1 MTRFAVSDA
10 SPLIGLALIDG
21 LQWLPKLFGNVWVT
35 EAVEA
40 EVLPARQANGK
51 KEIVDAFEAGWLKRY
66 AGPIIERKNTTLFD
80 ELDRGERDSILLGLM
95 QPKNSVILLI
105 DERLGRAVASEA
117 GLRIIGT
124 AGLIGAAKRRGFIR
138 AARPVFAQLH
148 ASDFR
153 ISAEVIKSVLSAVGE
168 D

>member
-1 MTRFAVSDA
+1 MTRFAISDA

-21 LQWLPKLFGNVWVT
+21 LQWLPKLFGRVWVT
-35 EAVEA
+35 ESVEA
-40 EVLPARQANGK
+40 EVLPLRPANGK
-51 KEIVDAFEAGWLKRY
+51 QEIAAAFEAGWLNRF
-66 AGPIIERKNTTLFD
+66 AGPIIEKNNSALLD

-105 DERLGRAVASEA
+105 DERLGRSVASEA
-117 GLRIIGT
+117 GLRIVGT
-124 AGLIGAAKRRGFIR
+124 AGLIGTAKKRGFIH

-148 ASDFR
+148 SSDFR
-153 ISAEVIKSVLSAVGE
+153 ISAEVIKTVLSAVGE

>member
-51 KEIVDAFEAGWLKRY
+51 KEI
-66 AGPIIERKNTTLFD
+66 GPIIERKNTTLFD

-105 DERLGRAVASEA
+105 DERLGRSVASEA

-153 ISAEVIKSVLSAVGE
+153 ISAEVIKTVLSAVGE

>member
-1 MTRFAVSDA
+1 MARFAISDA

-21 LQWLPKLFGNVWVT
+21 LQWLPKLFGKVWVT
-35 EAVEA
+35 ASVEA
-40 EVLPARQANGK
+40 EVLPARKANGK
-51 KEIVDAFEAGWLKRY
+51 KEIAEAFEAGWLKRF
-66 AGPIIERKNTTLFD
+66 AGPIIEKHDAALFN

-95 QPKNSVILLI
+95 QPKNSAILLI
-105 DERLGRAVASEA
+105 DERLGRSVASEA

-124 AGLIGAAKRRGFIR
+124 AGLIGAAKQRGFIR

-153 ISAEVIKSVLSAVGE
+153 ISAEVIKTVLSAVGE
-168 D
+168 E